1 MRMKLF
7 RPFRIFFRN
16 IWKIIDRKIVV
27 PITKVVL
34 WISDSFKASSKKIE
48 RWLSKTNTLL
58 FLSLFM
64 AIIVFVVIDQKILL
78 FSENSAEVL
87 KEQPVHATYN
97 EEAYVVE
104 GLPKKVDVTLI
115 GRKADLY
122 FAKQSPSQDITVDL
136 SDLKPGMHKVNIKYN
151 QILPSIEYKVN
162 PSVATV
168 MIYPKVSETRTLD
181 TDILNQDSLD
191 SKLVLKSVNL
201 NTDKVVIKG
210 AEHRLKEVST
220 VKALVDI
227 ENLISQEEGIV
238 KLNDI
243 PLKAY
248 DKNGDSVNVEIVP
261 SKVSAEVT
269 IDSPSKELPIRVIPN
284 GDISFGYAI
293 SEITTNESRV
303 TVYGS
308 ESALDKLRYV
318 PVYIDVK
325 DLNTDRQYKQEI
337 KRPVGVRSMSVN
349 NITINVKLGKSVDKE
364 VNDVSIEYRNLSDE
378 YTVQGLS
385 AADTKVSVVLKGVN
399 TVLDTIKTEDIT
411 AYLDLDGYT
420 EGEHEVPVE
429 VEGEDVRIQYIP
441 KTKKVKIKIVK
452 K

>member
-1 MRMKLF
+1 MKLF

>member
-1 MRMKLF
+1 MKLF

-27 PITKVVL
+27 PITKLVL

-58 FLSLFM
+58 FLSLFF

-104 GLPKKVDVTLI
+104 GLPEEVDVTLI
-115 GRKADLY
+115 GSKADLY
-122 FAKQSPSQDITVDL
+122 FAKQSPSQEITVDL
-136 SDLKPGMHKVNIKYN
+136 SDLKPGMHEVNIKYN

-162 PSVATV
+162 PSVVTV

-191 SKLVLKSVNL
+191 SKLVLQSVDL
-201 NTDKVVIKG
+201 KTDEVVIKG
-210 AEHRLKEVST
+210 AEHRLKEVAT

-227 ENLISQEEGIV
+227 ENLVSQEEGTV
-238 KLNDI
+238 ELNDI

-248 DKNGDSVNVEIVP
+248 DKNGDAIDVEIVP
-261 SKVSAEVT
+261 SKVSADIT
-269 IDSPSKELPIRVIPN
+269 IDSPSKELPIRVIPR
-284 GDISFGYAI
+284 GEISFGYAI

-303 TVYGS
+303 TVYGN
-308 ESALDKLRYV
+308 ESALEDLRYV

-337 KRPVGVRSMSVN
+337 NRPVGVRSMSVN
-349 NITINVKLGKSVDKE
+349 NITINVKLGKSVDRE
-364 VNDVSIEYRNLSDE
+364 VDDVSIEYRNLSDE

-399 TVLDTIKTEDIT
+399 SVLDTIKTEDIT

>member
-1 MRMKLF
+1 MKIF
-7 RPFRIFFRN
+7 KPFRIFFRN
-16 IWKIIDRKIVV
+16 IWKIIDRRIVV
-27 PITKVVL
+27 PITKIVL

-191 SKLVLKSVNL
+191 SKLVLKNVNL
-201 NTDKVVIKG
+201 DTDKVVIKG

-227 ENLISQEEGIV
+227 ENLISQEEGTV
-238 KLNDI
+238 ELNDI

-248 DKNGDSVNVEIVP
+248 DKNGDAVDVEIVP

-284 GDISFGYAI
+284 GEISFGYAI

>member
-1 MRMKLF
+1 MKLF
-7 RPFRIFFRN
+7 KPLVIFFRN
-16 IWKIIDRKIVV
+16 IWKLIDKKIVV
-27 PITKVVL
+27 PITKLVL
-34 WISDSFKASSKKIE
+34 VISDYFGESSKKVE

-58 FLSLFM
+58 FLSLFLS
-64 AIIVFVVIDQKILL
+64 IITFVVIDQKIIL

-87 KEQPVHATYN
+87 KEQPVHVTYN

-136 SDLKPGMHKVNIKYN
+136 SGLKPGMHKVSIKYN

-168 MIYPKVSETRTLD
+168 MIYPKVSETRTVD

-201 NTDKVVIKG
+201 DADKVVIKG
-210 AEHRLKEVST
+210 AEHRLKEVAT

-227 ENLISQEEGIV
+227 ENLVKQEKGTV

-248 DKNGDSVNVEIVP
+248 DKEGNTVDIEIVP
-261 SKVSAEVT
+261 SKISADIT
-269 IDSPSKELPIRVIPN
+269 IDSPSKVLPIRVIPT

-293 SEITTNESRV
+293 SEITTNETKV
-303 TVYGS
+303 TVYGNQ
-308 ESALDKLRYV
+308 SALDKLKYV

-325 DLNTDRQYKQEI
+325 DLKEDRQYKQEI
-337 KRPVGVRSMSVN
+337 KRPVGVRSMDVN
-349 NITINVKLGKSVDKE
+349 NITINIKLDKSTDRE
-364 VNDVSIEYRNLSDE
+364 INNISIEYKNLGDE
-378 YTVQGLS
+378 YVVQGLS
-385 AADTKVSVVLKGVN
+385 AEDTKVSIVVKGVSSVIN
-399 TVLDTIKTEDIT
+399 SLKTEEIT
-411 AYLDLDGYT
+411 AYLDLDGFK
-420 EGEHEVPVE
+420 EGEHEVPVK

-441 KTKKVKIKIVK
+441 KTKKVKIRIVK

>member
-1 MRMKLF
+1 MKIFKPL
-7 RPFRIFFRN
+7 RIFFRN
-16 IWKIIDRKIVV
+16 IWKIIDKKIVV
-27 PITKVVL
+27 PITKIVVL
-34 WISDSFKASSKKIE
+34 FSDSFKQSSKKIE
-48 RWLSKTNTLL
+48 KWLSKSNTLL
-58 FLSLFM
+58 SLSLFL
-64 AIIVFVVIDQKILL
+64 AIITFVIIDQKILL

-87 KEQPVHATYN
+87 KEQTVHATYN

-168 MIYPKVSETRTLD
+168 MIYPKVSETRTVD

-227 ENLISQEEGIV
+227 ENLVSQEEGTV
-238 KLNDI
+238 ELNDI

-248 DKNGDSVNVEIVP
+248 DKNGDAVNVEIVP
-261 SKVSAEVT
+261 NKVSAEIT

-284 GDISFGYAI
+284 GEISFGYAI
-293 SEITTNESRV
+293 SEITTNETKV

-308 ESALDKLRYV
+308 ESALEKLKYV

-337 KRPVGVRSMSVN
+337 KRPVGVRSMDVN

-364 VNDVSIEYRNLSDE
+364 ISDIPIEYRNLSDD
-378 YTVQGLS
+378 YAVQGLS
-385 AADTKVSVVLKGVN
+385 AADTKVSVVLKGVSSVIN
-399 TVLDTIKTEDIT
+399 SLKTEDIT
-411 AYLDLDGYT
+411 AYLDLDGY
-420 EGEHEVPVE
+420 EVGEHEVPVK

>member
-1 MRMKLF
+1 MKIFKPL
-7 RPFRIFFRN
+7 RIFFRN
-16 IWKIIDRKIVV
+16 IWKIIDKKIVV
-27 PITKVVL
+27 PITKIVVL
-34 WISDSFKASSKKIE
+34 FSDSFKQSSKKIE
-48 RWLSKTNTLL
+48 KWLSKSNTLL
-58 FLSLFM
+58 FLSLFL
-64 AIIVFVVIDQKILL
+64 AIITFVIIDQKILL

-168 MIYPKVSETRTLD
+168 MIYPKVSETRTVD

-191 SKLVLKSVNL
+191 SKLVLNSVNL

-227 ENLISQEEGIV
+227 ENLVSQEEGTV
-238 KLNDI
+238 ELNDI

-248 DKNGDSVNVEIVP
+248 DKNGDAVNVEIVP
-261 SKVSAEVT
+261 NKVSAEIT

-284 GDISFGYAI
+284 GEISFGYAI
-293 SEITTNESRV
+293 SEITTNETKV

-308 ESALDKLRYV
+308 ESALEKLKYV

-337 KRPVGVRSMSVN
+337 KRPVGVRSMDVN

-364 VNDVSIEYRNLSDE
+364 ISDIPIEYRNLSDD
-378 YTVQGLS
+378 YAVQGLS
-385 AADTKVSVVLKGVN
+385 AADTKVSVVLKGVSSVIN
-399 TVLDTIKTEDIT
+399 SLKTEDIT
-411 AYLDLDGYT
+411 AYLDLDGY
-420 EGEHEVPVE
+420 EVGEHEVPVK

>member
-1 MRMKLF
+1 MKLF

-27 PITKVVL
+27 PITKLVL

-58 FLSLFM
+58 FLSLFF

-104 GLPKKVDVTLI
+104 GLPEEVDVTLI

-122 FAKQSPSQDITVDL
+122 FAKQSPSQEITVDL
-136 SDLKPGMHKVNIKYN
+136 SDLKPGMHEVNIKYN

-162 PSVATV
+162 PSVVTV

-191 SKLVLKSVNL
+191 SKLVLQSVDL
-201 NTDKVVIKG
+201 KTDEVVIKG
-210 AEHRLKEVST
+210 AEHRLKEVAT

-227 ENLISQEEGIV
+227 ENLVSQEEGTV
-238 KLNDI
+238 ELNDI

-248 DKNGDSVNVEIVP
+248 DKNGDAIDVEIVP
-261 SKVSAEVT
+261 SKVSADIT
-269 IDSPSKELPIRVIPN
+269 IDSPSKELPIRVIPR
-284 GDISFGYAI
+284 GEISFGYAI

-303 TVYGS
+303 TVYGN
-308 ESALDKLRYV
+308 ESALEDLRYV

-337 KRPVGVRSMSVN
+337 NRPVGVRSMSVN
-349 NITINVKLGKSVDKE
+349 NITINVKLGKSVDRE
-364 VNDVSIEYRNLSDE
+364 VDDVSIEYRNLSDE

-399 TVLDTIKTEDIT
+399 SVLDTIKTEDIT

>member
-1 MRMKLF
+1 MKLF

-227 ENLISQEEGIV
+227 ENLISQEEGTV

-248 DKNGDSVNVEIVP
+248 NKNGDSVNVEIVP

>member
-1 MRMKLF
+1 MKLF
-7 RPFRIFFRN
+7 RPFKIFFRN

-227 ENLISQEEGIV
+227 ENLISQEEGTV

-248 DKNGDSVNVEIVP
+248 NKNGDSVNVEIVP

>member
-1 MRMKLF
+1 MKIFKPL
-7 RPFRIFFRN
+7 RIFFRN
-16 IWKIIDRKIVV
+16 IWKIIDKKIVV
-27 PITKVVL
+27 PITKIVVL
-34 WISDSFKASSKKIE
+34 FSDSFKQSSKKIE
-48 RWLSKTNTLL
+48 KWLSKSNTLL
-58 FLSLFM
+58 FLSLFL
-64 AIIVFVVIDQKILL
+64 AIITFVIIDQKILL

-168 MIYPKVSETRTLD
+168 MIYPKVSETRTVD

-227 ENLISQEEGIV
+227 ENLVSQEEGTV
-238 KLNDI
+238 ELNDI

-248 DKNGDSVNVEIVP
+248 DKNGDAVNVEIVP
-261 SKVSAEVT
+261 NKVSAEIT

-284 GDISFGYAI
+284 GEISFGYAI
-293 SEITTNESRV
+293 SEITTNETKV

-308 ESALDKLRYV
+308 ESALEKLKYV

-337 KRPVGVRSMSVN
+337 KRPVGVRSMDVN

-364 VNDVSIEYRNLSDE
+364 ISDIPIEYRNLSDG
-378 YTVQGLS
+378 YAVQGLS
-385 AADTKVSVVLKGVN
+385 AADTKVSVVLKGVSSVIN
-399 TVLDTIKTEDIT
+399 SLKTEDIT
-411 AYLDLDGYT
+411 AYLDLDGY
-420 EGEHEVPVE
+420 EVGEHEVPVK

>member
-1 MRMKLF
+1 MKIFKPL
-7 RPFRIFFRN
+7 RIFFRN
-16 IWKIIDRKIVV
+16 IWKIIDKKIVV
-27 PITKVVL
+27 PITKIVVL
-34 WISDSFKASSKKIE
+34 FSDSFKQSSKKIE
-48 RWLSKTNTLL
+48 KGLSKSNTLL
-58 FLSLFM
+58 FLSLFL
-64 AIIVFVVIDQKILL
+64 AIITFVIIDQKILL

-168 MIYPKVSETRTLD
+168 MIYPKVSETRTVD

-227 ENLISQEEGIV
+227 ENLVSQEEGTV
-238 KLNDI
+238 ELNDI

-248 DKNGDSVNVEIVP
+248 DKNGDAVNVEIVP
-261 SKVSAEVT
+261 NKVSAEIT

-284 GDISFGYAI
+284 GEISFGYAI
-293 SEITTNESRV
+293 SEITTNETKV

-308 ESALDKLRYV
+308 ESALEKLKYV

-337 KRPVGVRSMSVN
+337 KRPVGVRSMDVN

-364 VNDVSIEYRNLSDE
+364 ISDIPIEYRNLSDD
-378 YTVQGLS
+378 YAVQGLS
-385 AADTKVSVVLKGVN
+385 AADTKVSVVLKGVSSVIN
-399 TVLDTIKTEDIT
+399 SLKTEDIT
-411 AYLDLDGYT
+411 AYLDLDGY
-420 EGEHEVPVE
+420 EVGEHEVPVK

>member
-1 MRMKLF
+1 MKLF

-227 ENLISQEEGIV
+227 ENLISQEEGTV

-318 PVYIDVK
+318 LVYIDVK

>member
-227 ENLISQEEGIV
+227 ENLISQEEGTV

>member
-1 MRMKLF
+1 M
-7 RPFRIFFRN
+7 I
-16 IWKIIDRKIVV
+16 
-27 PITKVVL
+27 
-34 WISDSFKASSKKIE
+34 
-48 RWLSKTNTLL
+48 
-58 FLSLFM
+58 
-64 AIIVFVVIDQKILL
+64 IDQKILL

-168 MIYPKVSETRTLD
+168 MIYPKVSETRTVD

-227 ENLISQEEGIV
+227 ENLVSQEEGTV
-238 KLNDI
+238 ELNDI

-248 DKNGDSVNVEIVP
+248 DKNGDAVNVEIVP
-261 SKVSAEVT
+261 NKVSAEIT

-284 GDISFGYAI
+284 GEISFGYAI
-293 SEITTNESRV
+293 SEITTNETKV

-308 ESALDKLRYV
+308 ESALEKLKYV

-337 KRPVGVRSMSVN
+337 KRPVGVRSMDVN

-364 VNDVSIEYRNLSDE
+364 ISDIPIEYRNLSDD
-378 YTVQGLS
+378 YAVQGLS
-385 AADTKVSVVLKGVN
+385 AADTKVSVVLKGVSSVIN
-399 TVLDTIKTEDIT
+399 SLKTEDIT
-411 AYLDLDGYT
+411 AYLDLDGY
-420 EGEHEVPVE
+420 EVGEHEVPVK

>member
-1 MRMKLF
+1 MKIFKPL
-7 RPFRIFFRN
+7 RIFFRN
-16 IWKIIDRKIVV
+16 IWKIIDKKIVV
-27 PITKVVL
+27 PITKIVVL
-34 WISDSFKASSKKIE
+34 FSDSFKQSSKKIE
-48 RWLSKTNTLL
+48 KWLSKSNTLL
-58 FLSLFM
+58 FLSLFL
-64 AIIVFVVIDQKILL
+64 AIITFVIIDQKILL

-87 KEQPVHATYN
+87 KEQTVHATYN

-168 MIYPKVSETRTLD
+168 MIYPKVSETRTVD

-227 ENLISQEEGIV
+227 ENLVSQEEGTV
-238 KLNDI
+238 ELNDI

-248 DKNGDSVNVEIVP
+248 DKNGDAVNVEIVP
-261 SKVSAEVT
+261 NKVSAEIT

-284 GDISFGYAI
+284 GEISFGYAI
-293 SEITTNESRV
+293 SEITTNETKV

-308 ESALDKLRYV
+308 ESALEKLKYV

-337 KRPVGVRSMSVN
+337 KRPVGVRSMDVN

-364 VNDVSIEYRNLSDE
+364 ISDIPIEYRNLSDD
-378 YTVQGLS
+378 YAVQGLS
-385 AADTKVSVVLKGVN
+385 AADTKVSVVLKGVSSVIN
-399 TVLDTIKTEDIT
+399 SLKTEDIT
-411 AYLDLDGYT
+411 AYLDLDGY
-420 EGEHEVPVE
+420 EVGEHEVPVK

>member
-1 MRMKLF
+1 MKIF
-7 RPFRIFFRN
+7 KPFRIFFRN
-16 IWKIIDRKIVV
+16 IWKIIDRRIVV
-27 PITKVVL
+27 PITKIVL

-191 SKLVLKSVNL
+191 SKLVLKNVNL
-201 NTDKVVIKG
+201 DTDKVVIKG

-227 ENLISQEEGIV
+227 ENLISQEEGTV
-238 KLNDI
+238 ELNDI

-248 DKNGDSVNVEIVP
+248 DKNGDAVDVEIVP

-284 GDISFGYAI
+284 GEISFGYAI

-364 VNDVSIEYRNLSDE
+364 VNDVPIVYLNLSDE

>member
-1 MRMKLF
+1 MKIFKPL
-7 RPFRIFFRN
+7 RIFFRN
-16 IWKIIDRKIVV
+16 IWKIIDKKIVV
-27 PITKVVL
+27 PITKIVVL
-34 WISDSFKASSKKIE
+34 FSDSFKQSSKKIE
-48 RWLSKTNTLL
+48 KWLSKSNTLL
-58 FLSLFM
+58 FLSLFL
-64 AIIVFVVIDQKILL
+64 AIITFVIIDQKILL

-162 PSVATV
+162 PSMATV
-168 MIYPKVSETRTLD
+168 MIYPKVSETRTVD

-227 ENLISQEEGIV
+227 ENLVSQEEGTV
-238 KLNDI
+238 ELNDI

-248 DKNGDSVNVEIVP
+248 DKNGDAVNVEIVP
-261 SKVSAEVT
+261 NKVSAEIT

-284 GDISFGYAI
+284 GEISFGYAI
-293 SEITTNESRV
+293 SEITTNETKV

-308 ESALDKLRYV
+308 ESALEKLKYV

-337 KRPVGVRSMSVN
+337 KRPVGVRSMDVN

-364 VNDVSIEYRNLSDE
+364 ISDIPIEYRNLSDD
-378 YTVQGLS
+378 YAVQGLS
-385 AADTKVSVVLKGVN
+385 AADTKVSVVLKGVSSVIN
-399 TVLDTIKTEDIT
+399 SLKTEDIT
-411 AYLDLDGYT
+411 AYLDLDGY
-420 EGEHEVPVE
+420 EVGEHEVPVK

>member
-1 MRMKLF
+1 MKKIIRSILK
-7 RPFRIFFRN
+7 FFRH
-16 IWKIIDRKIVV
+16 IGAFFDKWIITPITKLILKIIDFSKSNSKGLERLMGKKQTLIV
-27 PITKVVL
+27 
-34 WISDSFKASSKKIE
+34 ISLILALAVFFIIDSE
-48 RWLSKTNTLL
+48 GNT
-58 FLSLFM
+58 M
-64 AIIVFVVIDQKILL
+64 IDQYAEILY
-78 FSENSAEVL
+78 N
-87 KEQPVHATYN
+87 QPVTATYN

-104 GLPKKVDVTLI
+104 GLPEEVDVTLI

-122 FAKQSPSQDITVDL
+122 FAKQSPSQEITVDL
-136 SDLKPGMHKVNIKYN
+136 SDLKPGMHEVNIKYN

-162 PSVATV
+162 PSVVTV

-191 SKLVLKSVNL
+191 SKLVLQSVDL
-201 NTDKVVIKG
+201 KTDEVVIKG
-210 AEHRLKEVST
+210 AEHRLKEVAT

-227 ENLISQEEGIV
+227 ENLVSQEEGTV
-238 KLNDI
+238 ELNDI

-248 DKNGDSVNVEIVP
+248 DKNGDAIDVEIVP
-261 SKVSAEVT
+261 SKVSADIT
-269 IDSPSKELPIRVIPN
+269 IDSPSKELPIRVIPR
-284 GDISFGYAI
+284 GEISFGYAI

-303 TVYGS
+303 TVYGN
-308 ESALDKLRYV
+308 ERALEDLRYV

-337 KRPVGVRSMSVN
+337 NRPVGVRSMSVN
-349 NITINVKLGKSVDKE
+349 NITINVKLGKSVDRE
-364 VNDVSIEYRNLSDE
+364 VDDVSIEYRNLSDE

-399 TVLDTIKTEDIT
+399 SVLDTIKTEDIT

>member
-1 MRMKLF
+1 MKLF

-27 PITKVVL
+27 PITKLVL
-34 WISDSFKASSKKIE
+34 WINDSFKASSKKIE

-58 FLSLFM
+58 FLSLFF

-104 GLPKKVDVTLI
+104 GLPEEVDVTLI

-122 FAKQSPSQDITVDL
+122 FAKQSPSQEITVDL
-136 SDLKPGMHKVNIKYN
+136 SDLKPGMHEVNIKYN

-162 PSVATV
+162 PSVVTV

-191 SKLVLKSVNL
+191 SKLVLQSVDL
-201 NTDKVVIKG
+201 KTDEVVIKG
-210 AEHRLKEVST
+210 AEHRLKEVAT

-227 ENLISQEEGIV
+227 ENLVSQEEGTV
-238 KLNDI
+238 ELNDI

-248 DKNGDSVNVEIVP
+248 DKNGDAIDVEIVP
-261 SKVSAEVT
+261 SKVSADIT
-269 IDSPSKELPIRVIPN
+269 IDSPSKELPIRVIPR
-284 GDISFGYAI
+284 GEISFGYAI

-303 TVYGS
+303 TVYGN
-308 ESALDKLRYV
+308 ESALEDLRYV

-337 KRPVGVRSMSVN
+337 NRPVGVRSMSVN
-349 NITINVKLGKSVDKE
+349 NITINVKLGKSVDRE
-364 VNDVSIEYRNLSDE
+364 VDDVSIEYRNLSDE

-399 TVLDTIKTEDIT
+399 SVLDTIKTEDIT

>member
-1 MRMKLF
+1 MKLF
-7 RPFRIFFRN
+7 RPFKIFFRN

-227 ENLISQEEGIV
+227 ENLISQEEGTV

-284 GDISFGYAI
+284 GEISFGYAI

>member
-1 MRMKLF
+1 MKLF

-227 ENLISQEEGIV
+227 ENLISQEEGSV

>member
-1 MRMKLF
+1 MKLF

-27 PITKVVL
+27 PITKLVL

-48 RWLSKTNTLL
+48 RWLSRTNTLL
-58 FLSLFM
+58 FLSLFF

-104 GLPKKVDVTLI
+104 GLPEEVDVTLI

-122 FAKQSPSQDITVDL
+122 FAKQSPSQEITVDL
-136 SDLKPGMHKVNIKYN
+136 SDLKPGMHEVNIKYN

-162 PSVATV
+162 PSVVTV

-191 SKLVLKSVNL
+191 SKLVLQSVDL
-201 NTDKVVIKG
+201 KTDEVVIKG
-210 AEHRLKEVST
+210 AEHRLKEVAT

-227 ENLISQEEGIV
+227 ENLVSQEEGTV
-238 KLNDI
+238 ELNDI

-248 DKNGDSVNVEIVP
+248 DKNGDAIDVEIVP
-261 SKVSAEVT
+261 SKVSADIT
-269 IDSPSKELPIRVIPN
+269 IDSPSKEFPIRVIPR
-284 GDISFGYAI
+284 GEISFGYAI

-303 TVYGS
+303 TVYGN
-308 ESALDKLRYV
+308 ESALEDLRYV

-337 KRPVGVRSMSVN
+337 NRPVGVRSMSVN
-349 NITINVKLGKSVDKE
+349 NITINVKLGKSVDRE
-364 VNDVSIEYRNLSDE
+364 VDDVSIEYRNLSDE

-399 TVLDTIKTEDIT
+399 SVLDTIKTEDIT

>member
-1 MRMKLF
+1 MKLF

-227 ENLISQEEGIV
+227 ENLISQEEGTV

-337 KRPVGVRSMSVN
+337 KRPVGVRSISVN

>member
-1 MRMKLF
+1 MKLF

-27 PITKVVL
+27 PITKLVL

-48 RWLSKTNTLL
+48 RWLSRTNTLL
-58 FLSLFM
+58 FLSLFF

-104 GLPKKVDVTLI
+104 GLPEEVDVTLI

-122 FAKQSPSQDITVDL
+122 FAKQSPSQEITVDL
-136 SDLKPGMHKVNIKYN
+136 SDLKPGMHEVNIKYN

-162 PSVATV
+162 PSVVTV

-191 SKLVLKSVNL
+191 SKLVLQSVDL
-201 NTDKVVIKG
+201 KTDEVVIKG
-210 AEHRLKEVST
+210 AEHRLKEVAT

-227 ENLISQEEGIV
+227 ENLVSQEEGTV
-238 KLNDI
+238 ELNDI

-248 DKNGDSVNVEIVP
+248 DKNGDAIDVEIVP
-261 SKVSAEVT
+261 SKVSADIT
-269 IDSPSKELPIRVIPN
+269 IDSPSKELPIRVIPR
-284 GDISFGYAI
+284 GEISFGYAI

-303 TVYGS
+303 TVYGN
-308 ESALDKLRYV
+308 ESALEDLRYV

-337 KRPVGVRSMSVN
+337 NRPVGVRSMSVN
-349 NITINVKLGKSVDKE
+349 NITINVKLGKSVDRE
-364 VNDVSIEYRNLSDE
+364 VDDVSIEYRNLSDE

-399 TVLDTIKTEDIT
+399 SVLDTIKTEDIT

>member
-1 MRMKLF
+1 MKIF
-7 RPFRIFFRN
+7 KTFRIFFRN
-16 IWKIIDRKIVV
+16 IWKIIDRRIVV
-27 PITKVVL
+27 PITKLVL
-34 WISDSFKASSKKIE
+34 LISDSFKSSSKKIE

-64 AIIVFVVIDQKILL
+64 AIIVFVIIDQKILL

-87 KEQPVHATYN
+87 KEQPVRATYN

-201 NTDKVVIKG
+201 DTDKVVIKG

-227 ENLISQEEGIV
+227 ENLVSQEKGTVE
-238 KLNDI
+238 LNDI

-261 SKVSAEVT
+261 NKVSADIT

-284 GDISFGYAI
+284 GEISFGYAI

-399 TVLDTIKTEDIT
+399 TVLDSIKTEDIT

>member
-1 MRMKLF
+1 MKIFKPL
-7 RPFRIFFRN
+7 RIFFRN
-16 IWKIIDRKIVV
+16 IWKIIDKKIVV
-27 PITKVVL
+27 PITKIVVL
-34 WISDSFKASSKKIE
+34 FSDSFKQSSKKIE
-48 RWLSKTNTLL
+48 KWLSKSNTLL
-58 FLSLFM
+58 FLSLFL
-64 AIIVFVVIDQKILL
+64 AIITFVIIDQKILL
-78 FSENSAEVL
+78 FSETSAEVL

-168 MIYPKVSETRTLD
+168 MIYPKVSETRTVD

-227 ENLISQEEGIV
+227 ENLVSQEEGTV
-238 KLNDI
+238 ELNDI

-248 DKNGDSVNVEIVP
+248 DKNGDAVNVEIVP
-261 SKVSAEVT
+261 NKVSAEIT

-284 GDISFGYAI
+284 GEISFGYAI
-293 SEITTNESRV
+293 SEITTNETKV

-308 ESALDKLRYV
+308 ESALEKLKYV

-337 KRPVGVRSMSVN
+337 KRPVGVRSMDVN

-364 VNDVSIEYRNLSDE
+364 ISDIPIEYRNLSDD
-378 YTVQGLS
+378 YAVQGLS
-385 AADTKVSVVLKGVN
+385 AADTKVSVVLKGVSSVIN
-399 TVLDTIKTEDIT
+399 SLKTEDIT
-411 AYLDLDGYT
+411 AYLDLDGY
-420 EGEHEVPVE
+420 EVGEHEVPVK

>member
-1 MRMKLF
+1 MKLF
-7 RPFRIFFRN
+7 RPFKIFFRN

-227 ENLISQEEGIV
+227 ENLISQEEGTV

-429 VEGEDVRIQYIP
+429 VEGEDVSIQYIP

>member
-1 MRMKLF
+1 MKLF

-27 PITKVVL
+27 PITKLVL

-48 RWLSKTNTLL
+48 RWLSRTNTLL
-58 FLSLFM
+58 FLSLFF

-104 GLPKKVDVTLI
+104 GLPEEVDVTLI

-122 FAKQSPSQDITVDL
+122 FAKQSPSQEITVDL
-136 SDLKPGMHKVNIKYN
+136 SDLKPGMHEVNIKYN

-162 PSVATV
+162 PSVVTV

-191 SKLVLKSVNL
+191 SKLVLQSVDL
-201 NTDKVVIKG
+201 KTDEVVIKG
-210 AEHRLKEVST
+210 AEHRLKEVAT

-227 ENLISQEEGIV
+227 ENLVSQEEGTV
-238 KLNDI
+238 ELNDI

-248 DKNGDSVNVEIVP
+248 DKNGDAIDVEIVP
-261 SKVSAEVT
+261 SKVSADIT
-269 IDSPSKELPIRVIPN
+269 IDSPSKELPIRVIPR
-284 GDISFGYAI
+284 GEISFGYAI

-303 TVYGS
+303 TVYGN
-308 ESALDKLRYV
+308 EGALEDLRYV

-337 KRPVGVRSMSVN
+337 NRPVGVRSMSVN
-349 NITINVKLGKSVDKE
+349 NITINVKLGKSVDRE
-364 VNDVSIEYRNLSDE
+364 VDDVSIEYRNLSDE

-399 TVLDTIKTEDIT
+399 LVLDTIKTEDIT

>member
-1 MRMKLF
+1 MKIFKPL
-7 RPFRIFFRN
+7 RIFFRN
-16 IWKIIDRKIVV
+16 IWKIIDKKIVV
-27 PITKVVL
+27 PITKIVVL
-34 WISDSFKASSKKIE
+34 FSDSFKQSSKKIE
-48 RWLSKTNTLL
+48 KWLSKSNTLL
-58 FLSLFM
+58 FLSLFL
-64 AIIVFVVIDQKILL
+64 AIITFVIIDQKILL

-87 KEQPVHATYN
+87 KEQPIHATYN

-168 MIYPKVSETRTLD
+168 MIYPKVSETRTVD

-227 ENLISQEEGIV
+227 ENLVSQEEGTV
-238 KLNDI
+238 ELNDI

-248 DKNGDSVNVEIVP
+248 DKNGDAVNVEIVP
-261 SKVSAEVT
+261 NKVSAEIT

-284 GDISFGYAI
+284 GEISFGYAI
-293 SEITTNESRV
+293 SEITTNETKV

-308 ESALDKLRYV
+308 ESALEKLKYV

-337 KRPVGVRSMSVN
+337 KRPVGVRSMDVN

-364 VNDVSIEYRNLSDE
+364 ISDIPIEYRNLSDD
-378 YTVQGLS
+378 YAVQGLS
-385 AADTKVSVVLKGVN
+385 AADTKVSVVLKGVSSVIN
-399 TVLDTIKTEDIT
+399 SLKTEDIT
-411 AYLDLDGYT
+411 AYLDLDGY
-420 EGEHEVPVE
+420 EVGEHEVPVK

>member
-1 MRMKLF
+1 MKLF

-227 ENLISQEEGIV
+227 ENLISQEEGTV

>member
-1 MRMKLF
+1 MKLF
-7 RPFRIFFRN
+7 RPFKIFFRN

-34 WISDSFKASSKKIE
+34 WISESFKASSKKIE

-227 ENLISQEEGIV
+227 ENLISQEEGTV

>member
-1 MRMKLF
+1 MKIFKPL
-7 RPFRIFFRN
+7 RIFFRN
-16 IWKIIDRKIVV
+16 IWKIIDKKIVV
-27 PITKVVL
+27 PITKIVVL
-34 WISDSFKASSKKIE
+34 FSDSFKQSSKKIE
-48 RWLSKTNTLL
+48 KWLSKSNTLL
-58 FLSLFM
+58 FLSLFL
-64 AIIVFVVIDQKILL
+64 AIITFVIIDQKILL

-168 MIYPKVSETRTLD
+168 MIYPKVSETRTVD

-227 ENLISQEEGIV
+227 ENLVSQEEGTV
-238 KLNDI
+238 ELNDI

-248 DKNGDSVNVEIVP
+248 DKNGDAVNVEIVP
-261 SKVSAEVT
+261 NKVSAEIT

-284 GDISFGYAI
+284 GEISFGYAI
-293 SEITTNESRV
+293 SEITTNETKV

-308 ESALDKLRYV
+308 ESALEKLKCV

-337 KRPVGVRSMSVN
+337 KRPVGVRSMDVN

-364 VNDVSIEYRNLSDE
+364 ISDIPIEYRNLSDD
-378 YTVQGLS
+378 YAVQGLS
-385 AADTKVSVVLKGVN
+385 AADTKVSVVLKGVSSVIN
-399 TVLDTIKTEDIT
+399 SLKTEDIT
-411 AYLDLDGYT
+411 AYLDLDGY
-420 EGEHEVPVE
+420 EVGEHEVPVK

>member
-1 MRMKLF
+1 MKIFKPL
-7 RPFRIFFRN
+7 RIFFRN
-16 IWKIIDRKIVV
+16 IWKIIDKKIVV
-27 PITKVVL
+27 PITKIVVL
-34 WISDSFKASSKKIE
+34 FSDSFKQSSKKIE
-48 RWLSKTNTLL
+48 KWLSKSNTLL
-58 FLSLFM
+58 FLSLFL
-64 AIIVFVVIDQKILL
+64 AIITFVIIDQKILL

-168 MIYPKVSETRTLD
+168 MIYPKVSETRTVD

-227 ENLISQEEGIV
+227 ENLVSQEEGSV
-238 KLNDI
+238 ELNDI

-248 DKNGDSVNVEIVP
+248 DKNGDAVNVEIVP
-261 SKVSAEVT
+261 NKVSAEIT

-284 GDISFGYAI
+284 GEISFGYAI
-293 SEITTNESRV
+293 SEITTNETKV

-308 ESALDKLRYV
+308 ESALEKLKYV
-318 PVYIDVK
+318 PVYIDVE

-337 KRPVGVRSMSVN
+337 KRPVGVRSMDVN

-364 VNDVSIEYRNLSDE
+364 ISDIPIEYRNLSDD
-378 YTVQGLS
+378 YAVQGLS
-385 AADTKVSVVLKGVN
+385 AADTKVSVVLKGVSSVIN
-399 TVLDTIKTEDIT
+399 SLKTEDIT
-411 AYLDLDGYT
+411 AYLDLDGY
-420 EGEHEVPVE
+420 EVGEHEVPVK

>member
-1 MRMKLF
+1 MKLF

-227 ENLISQEEGIV
+227 ENLISQEEGTI

>member
-1 MRMKLF
+1 MKIFKPL
-7 RPFRIFFRN
+7 RIFFRN
-16 IWKIIDRKIVV
+16 IWKIIDKKIVV
-27 PITKVVL
+27 PITKIVVL
-34 WISDSFKASSKKIE
+34 FSDSFKQSSKKIE
-48 RWLSKTNTLL
+48 KWLSKSNTLL
-58 FLSLFM
+58 FLSLFL
-64 AIIVFVVIDQKILL
+64 AIITFVIIDQKILL

-168 MIYPKVSETRTLD
+168 MIYPKVSETRTVD

-227 ENLISQEEGIV
+227 ENLVSQEEGTV
-238 KLNDI
+238 ELNDI

-248 DKNGDSVNVEIVP
+248 DKN
-261 SKVSAEVT
+261 
-269 IDSPSKELPIRVIPN
+269 
-284 GDISFGYAI
+284 
-293 SEITTNESRV
+293 
-303 TVYGS
+303 
-308 ESALDKLRYV
+308 
-318 PVYIDVK
+318 
-325 DLNTDRQYKQEI
+325 
-337 KRPVGVRSMSVN
+337 
-349 NITINVKLGKSVDKE
+349 
-364 VNDVSIEYRNLSDE
+364 
-378 YTVQGLS
+378 
-385 AADTKVSVVLKGVN
+385 
-399 TVLDTIKTEDIT
+399 
-411 AYLDLDGYT
+411 
-420 EGEHEVPVE
+420 
-429 VEGEDVRIQYIP
+429 
-441 KTKKVKIKIVK
+441 
-452 K
+452 

>member
-1 MRMKLF
+1 MKLF

-27 PITKVVL
+27 PITKLVL

-48 RWLSKTNTLL
+48 RWLSRTNTLL
-58 FLSLFM
+58 FLSLFF

-104 GLPKKVDVTLI
+104 GLPEEVDVTLI
-115 GRKADLY
+115 GSKADLY
-122 FAKQSPSQDITVDL
+122 FAKQSPSQEITVDL
-136 SDLKPGMHKVNIKYN
+136 SDLKPGMHEVNIKYN

-162 PSVATV
+162 PSVVTV

-191 SKLVLKSVNL
+191 SKLVLQSVDL
-201 NTDKVVIKG
+201 KTDEVVIKG
-210 AEHRLKEVST
+210 AEHRLKEVAT

-227 ENLISQEEGIV
+227 ENLVSQEEGTV
-238 KLNDI
+238 ELNDI

-248 DKNGDSVNVEIVP
+248 DKNGDAIDVEIVP
-261 SKVSAEVT
+261 SKVSADIT
-269 IDSPSKELPIRVIPN
+269 IDSPSKELPIRVIPR
-284 GDISFGYAI
+284 GEISFGYAI

-303 TVYGS
+303 TVYGK
-308 ESALDKLRYV
+308 ESALEDLRYV

-337 KRPVGVRSMSVN
+337 NRPVGVRSMSVN
-349 NITINVKLGKSVDKE
+349 NITINVKLGKSVDRE
-364 VNDVSIEYRNLSDE
+364 VDDVSIEYRNLSDE

-399 TVLDTIKTEDIT
+399 SVLDTIKTEDIT